1 MCTSKIQSHK
11 LYQFSILLGVSLSEV
26 NFASCQFY
34 DRIILWQSFYT
45 RVYLWNY
52 RSINIPVKI
61 FFANSLS
68 KPHRKNPFN
77 WSKVEKKPKHPDGWL
92 HFVMPSS
99 LASHPFFTYPLSSR
113 SPFPDIPLTPWV
125 TWCSDK
131 LSGGN
136 LVKPLS
142 LQPAN
147 KLNGIRESEWVKRC
161 WWFIAA
167 GVNILQKKLE
177 VGVISRKYKL

>member
-1 MCTSKIQSHK
+1 MNIIYVIKRFYCLLVRAIFLVFQLLNEGLYFNDIKLKKKISSSQRRAKKTFSWPRRYFQSALMCPSKIQSHK

-68 KPHRKNPFN
+68 KPHRKNLFN
-77 WSKVEKKPKHPDGWL
+77 WSKVEKKTKHPDG
-92 HFVMPSS
+92 
-99 LASHPFFTYPLSSR
+99 
-113 SPFPDIPLTPWV
+113 
-125 TWCSDK
+125 
-131 LSGGN
+131 
-136 LVKPLS
+136 
-142 LQPAN
+142 
-147 KLNGIRESEWVKRC
+147 
-161 WWFIAA
+161 
-167 GVNILQKKLE
+167 
-177 VGVISRKYKL
+177 

>member
-1 MCTSKIQSHK
+1 MCPSKIQSHK

-77 WSKVEKKPKHPDGWL
+77 WSKVKKNQSTLMVDYICHAILSCQSRFLYIPSLITESFPGYSIDFLSHLVFRQIVGRKFSQTAQFTTCQQTEWNQGIRMSEKMLMVH
-92 HFVMPSS
+92 
-99 LASHPFFTYPLSSR
+99 SSR
-113 SPFPDIPLTPWV
+113 
-125 TWCSDK
+125 
-131 LSGGN
+131 
-136 LVKPLS
+136 
-142 LQPAN
+142 
-147 KLNGIRESEWVKRC
+147 REYFAKEIGRK
-161 WWFIAA
+161 
-167 GVNILQKKLE
+167 
-177 VGVISRKYKL
+177 VGVMSRK